1 MSFLGGFEQFS
12 RGERNGAIVL
22 LIIIVSLTLYVFF
35 SKQFVPEG
43 TMTPEDY
50 ENLKAEYPVNSTT
63 NREEQDKESRRL
75 FHFNPNTVSID
86 SLQLL
91 GFSPKEAASID
102 KYRNKGGVFYKA
114 IDFKKMYCV
123 DDKTYE
129 LLEEF
134 IVLTEL
140 ERSETSNEQDYTLD
154 EKPLV
159 ELNSA
164 NADQLMSVKGIG
176 EKLSSR
182 IIKTRS
188 IFGGFNNV
196 EQLKLVYGL
205 SDENYE
211 RIITQV
217 YVDQDKMEGLS
228 INDVSAKDLI
238 KHPHIQTWDIVNL
251 IINERKQGG
260 NYSSFDEF
268 VARTNLVDSI
278 AVNLKPYLKFK

>member
-1 MSFLGGFEQFS
+1 MSILGGFEQFS

-22 LIIIVSLTLYVFF
+22 LLIIVSLTVYVFF

-50 ENLKAEYPVNSTT
+50 ENLKSEYVIDSSQSHQPAVEIE
-63 NREEQDKESRRL
+63 RKL
-75 FHFNPNTVSID
+75 FPFNPNIISLD

-91 GFSPKEAASID
+91 GFTEKEAGSIE
-102 KYRNKGGVFYKA
+102 KYRSKGGTFYKPS
-114 IDFKKMYCV
+114 DFKKMYCV
-123 DDKTYE
+123 DDKTYAV
-129 LLEEF
+129 LEDYIF
-134 IVLTEL
+134 IPVKHYDDKPE
-140 ERSETSNEQDYTLD
+140 EQEYE

-164 NADQLMSVKGIG
+164 SAEQLKTVKGIG
-176 EKLSSR
+176 EKLSAR

-188 IFGGFNNV
+188 IYGGFTAV
-196 EQLKLVYGL
+196 EELKLVYGL

-217 YVDQDKMEGLS
+217 YVNPDLMPGL
-228 INDVSAKDLI
+228 NVNQAVAKDLI
-238 KHPHIQTWDIVNL
+238 KHPHIHTWDIVNL

-260 NYSSFDEF
+260 NYSDFEEF
-268 VARTNLVDSI
+268 ISRTNIADSI
-278 AVNLKPYLKFK
+278 ANNLKPYLKFQ